1 MCGARKISS
10 VVPPLEV
17 AFLPQQ
23 DPPTAVPSR
32 DPLQRIGDTE
42 RDALVELLGRA
53 YAEGYL
59 DRPELETRTERA
71 LRSTT
76 GRELTELRR
85 DLPERLDPVV
95 VARAVA
101 RRAAVARGARAHLV
115 SYAGGVA
122 LMLAIWLVAAVAFGA
137 TYFWPVWPILGWGI
151 GVVSHVL
158 PVRRQLTA
166 SAGGV

>member
-1 MCGARKISS
+1 MCGARKIWS
-10 VVPPLEV
+10 VLPPLEV
-17 AFLPQQ
+17 APLSQPGA
-23 DPPTAVPSR
+23 PAAVPDR
-32 DPLQRIGDTE
+32 DPRERIGDTE
-42 RDALVELLGRA
+42 RDALVEQLGCA

-85 DLPERLDPVV
+85 DLPEHLDPAV

-101 RRAAVARGARAHLV
+101 RHAAVARGARTHLV

-122 LMLAIWLVAAVAFGA
+122 LMLAIWLVAAIAFGA

-151 GVVSHVL
+151 GVASHVL
-158 PVRRQLTA
+158 PVRRQLA
-166 SAGGV
+166 SGAGGI